1 MLFRNKDGMIVRIS
15 KNDYKNDILY
25 YKKIMNTVTTV
36 TNTNTN
42 KNTPSTQMN
51 NMVTTISKLLQR

>member
-36 TNTNTN
+36 TNTN

>member
-36 TNTNTN
+36 TNTN
-42 KNTPSTQMN
+42 KNIPSTQMN
-51 NMVTTISKLLQR
+51 NMVSTISKLLQRQ

>member
-36 TNTNTN
+36 TNTNT
-42 KNTPSTQMN
+42 PSTQMN
-51 NMVTTISKLLQR
+51 NMVTTISKLLQRQ